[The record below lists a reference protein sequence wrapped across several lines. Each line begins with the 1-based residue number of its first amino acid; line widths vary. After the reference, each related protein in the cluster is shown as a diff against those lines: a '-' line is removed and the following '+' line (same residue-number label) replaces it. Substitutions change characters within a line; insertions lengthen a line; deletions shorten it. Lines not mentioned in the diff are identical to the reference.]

1 MSNLI
6 FFLFV
11 YFKIDL
17 NTTKN
22 VSFVFEMLTGT
33 EL

>member
-6 FFLFV
+6 LFV
-11 YFKIDL
+11 YFKVDL
-17 NTTKN
+17 NTTKI

>member
-11 YFKIDL
+11 YFKVDL
-17 NTTKN
+17 NTTKI